1 MISTIMLLGIMAKTM
16 QELLSFWPSFGV
28 YENFFP
34 SVVSCCISVLGWRGQ
49 PGSSCESPGGR
60 RACQHQWSSPERLQT
75 RGNLPGER
83 LPQDPQPRGEKV
95 GNLSS
100 TDPLPSASAAVT
112 SALRSHRKRSPWLHF
127 QHTRVTGVELED
139 CFLST
144 GLTLKV
150 QYNLEL
156 FSFIIK
162 MKICGVVVELI

>member
-139 CFLST
+139 CFLFT

-150 QYNLEL
+150 WDCALPL
-156 FSFIIK
+156 RALWGWSGPI
-162 MKICGVVVELI
+162 